1 MNGIEKIIEK
11 IEGDCRTANE
21 EILAKAQ
28 TEAGIIME
36 QARHAAELA
45 KEEILEAAKCKCC
58 SDKEL
63 AVSKA
68 EHEHKKAILA
78 AKIRL
83 INEVIGES
91 ARKAKDL
98 PEAEYFDIIK
108 SLVRD
113 HAKKGPGLLR
123 FSKKDLDRLP
133 VDFEETLNKM
143 LSLQDGEKGIRID
156 RESMNINS
164 GCVIVYHDIEQN
176 CSFDALMDA
185 RLDEIKDILNQE
197 LFSKEPV

>member
-1 MNGIEKIIEK
+1 MNGIDKIIEK
-11 IEGDCRTANE
+11 IEGDCRAANE

-36 QARHAAELA
+36 QARHAAVSA
-45 KEEILEAAKCKCC
+45 KEEILEAAKSRCATD
-58 SDKEL
+58 SEF
-63 AVSKA
+63 AVSKV

-98 PEAEYFDIIK
+98 PEAEYFDIIR
-108 SLVRD
+108 SLVNT
-113 HAKKGPGLLR
+113 HAKNGSGLLR

-133 VDFEETLNKM
+133 VDFEGSLNKM
-143 LSLQDGEKGIRID
+143 LALQDVEKEIRID
-156 RESMNINS
+156 RAPVNIDC

-176 CSFDALMDA
+176 CSFDALMDDK
-185 RLDEIKDILNQE
+185 LDEIKDILNQE
-197 LFSKEPV
+197 LFAKEPV